1 MGSEFAR
8 YRKLVVTKYHDLA
21 LSEADVISCI
31 LKHLHDDCKR
41 YLLLH
46 GSLATLEQL
55 ERGLVFYDE
64 QLRVLNFHKEAA
76 SAKGYPAF
84 GGGKGDPKGKGKDK
98 GNGKNGGK
106 DQPKGDPKGKGERT
120 RATAKVAR
128 REISTED
135 PLPLLLG
142 KVVIRERMGS
152 ATTVVSLDTGPEIAG
167 RRRPMRK
174 PV

>member
-84 GGGKGDPKGKGKDK
+84 GG
-98 GNGKNGGK
+98 KNGGK
-106 DQPKGDPKGKGERT
+106 DQPKGDPKGKG
-120 RATAKVAR
+120 KDKGNGKGGKKGDKHR
-128 REISTED
+128 RPSSA
-135 PLPLLLG
+135 PLG